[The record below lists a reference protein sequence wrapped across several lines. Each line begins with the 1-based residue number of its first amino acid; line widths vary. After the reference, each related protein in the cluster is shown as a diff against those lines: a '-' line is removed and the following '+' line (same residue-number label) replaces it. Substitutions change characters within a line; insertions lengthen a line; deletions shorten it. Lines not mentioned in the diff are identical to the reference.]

1 MNTLNNLNKGEVS
14 RIISIDNKLNIKKR
28 LLELGLTNGVLIEC
42 ILINPFKNMKAYRV
56 KNTIIALRNDDSTFI
71 RIGEVY
77 E

>member
-56 KNTIIALRNDDSTFI
+56 KNTIIALRNDDSAFI

-77 E
+77 G

>member
-14 RIISIDNKLNIKKR
+14 RIISIDNILNIKKR

>member
-56 KNTIIALRNDDSTFI
+56 KNTIIALRNDDSAFI